1 MKQPLMALLAALRFL
16 TILPLSWRADEDGQ
30 YFADGLFFFPL
41 IGLGIG
47 ALCALSAGLLGH
59 ILPQSLVALAGIV
72 MLAVI
77 SGCLHIDGLADTADG
92 LLSSR
97 GRAEKL
103 VIMRDS
109 HIGAMGVIAIVFVM
123 GGKYAA
129 LSALSPGLLLPALLL
144 MPIAGRCA
152 IVLSMAILPYAR
164 TEGGLGKLFY
174 SQSTR
179 RAAWLSAASFMAVLG
194 LSVILSLC
202 PWQIAVCLTAMLSTT
217 VLLFAGWC
225 RRSLGG
231 ATGDTLGAVC
241 ELAELMTAVALN
253 VSLY

>member
-1 MKQPLMALLAALRFL
+1 MRQPFLSFLAALRFL
-16 TILPLSWRADEDGQ
+16 TILPLSWQSGEDGPN
-30 YFADGLFFFPL
+30 FAGGLFFFPL

-47 ALCALSAGLLGH
+47 GLCLVSAALLGH
-59 ILPQSLVALAGIV
+59 ILPQSLVTLAGIV
-72 MLAVI
+72 VLAFI

-97 GRAEKL
+97 GREEKL

-109 HIGAMGVIAIVFVM
+109 RTGAMGVVAIVFVL

-129 LSALSPGLLLPALLL
+129 LSSLTPILFLPALLL
-144 MPIAGRCA
+144 MPLAGRCA

-164 TEGGLGKLFY
+164 EEGGSGQLFY
-174 SQSTR
+174 SPDTI
-179 RAAWLSAASFMAVLG
+179 RAAWLSSASFLALLG
-194 LSVILSLC
+194 LAGAFSLC
-202 PWQIAVCLTAMLSTT
+202 PWQT
-217 VLLFAGWC
+217 VVYLGIVLPATIFLFAGWC

-241 ELAELMTAVALN
+241 ELAELMVALVFN
-253 VSLY
+253 VHIF

>member
-1 MKQPLMALLAALRFL
+1 MKHPPVSLLTALRFL
-16 TILPLSWRADEDGQ
+16 TILPLSWRAEEDGQ
-30 YFADGLFFFPL
+30 YFAGSLFFFPL

-47 ALCALSAGLLGH
+47 GLCTLTASLLGH
-59 ILPQSLVALAGIV
+59 ILPQPLVALAGIV
-72 MLAVI
+72 LLAVI

-97 GRAEKL
+97 IRAEKL

-109 HIGAMGVIAIVFVM
+109 HIGAMGVVAIVFVM
-123 GGKYAA
+123 GGKYVA
-129 LSALSPGLLLPALLL
+129 LSSLPPGLLLPALLL

-164 TEGGLGKLFY
+164 TEGGLGRLFY
-174 SQSTR
+174 SKSTVK
-179 RAAWLSAASFMAVLG
+179 AAWLSAASFMAVLC
-194 LSVILSLC
+194 LSVTFSLC
-202 PWQIAVCLTAMLSTT
+202 LWQTAVCLGAVLSATI
-217 VLLFAGWC
+217 LLFAGWC